1 MDYRSPAAVL
11 IMLVLLCGGDLNTA
25 MSIRERCECLETVDK
40 LTWRQITDFQVTPR
54 SELCNSVQITNQK
67 VCLNPESRQGKK
79 IQNCWNRDAA
89 LHFHRSETP
98 KNITSPAH
106 ETLQKT
112 PAAS

>member
-11 IMLVLLCGGDLNTA
+11 IMLVLLCGGDLNTGSGVLKA

-54 SELCNSVQITNQK
+54 SELCNSVQIVVHLKTNQK

-79 IQNCWNRDAA
+79 IQNCWNRRTDGAEKRRCPP
-89 LHFHRSETP
+89 FPP
-98 KNITSPAH
+98 K
-106 ETLQKT
+106 
-112 PAAS
+112 